1 MPATVTAN
9 QNAIQP
15 PTGGFAHNVKA
26 AFGKYT
32 YGAAPSANDLAN
44 LCKIPKNALVIDG
57 FLMTDDIDTGTE
69 ALEIDVGW
77 TANGGAQTDGV
88 RTNDTTFW
96 TNDGYQAVPAG
107 FVDSGVLTG
116 DAIVDTAPVGQNRR
130 QFQLKTG
137 PKFFTEETQ
146 VQAKI
151 TAAAN
156 AGGTGTVY
164 VVVYYIII

>member
-1 MPATVTAN
+1 MAIVTAN
-9 QNAIQP
+9 QNALQP
-15 PTGGFAHNVKA
+15 ATGGFHGNLKVAY
-26 AFGKYT
+26 GKYT
-32 YGAAPSANDLAN
+32 YAAAPSANDLAN
-44 LCKIPKNALVIDG
+44 LFKLPKNALVVG
-57 FLMTDDIDTGTE
+57 GYLMTDDIDTGTE

-77 TANGGAQTDGV
+77 TANGGASTDSV
-88 RTNDTTFW
+88 RTNDGTTW
-96 TNDGYQAVPAG
+96 TNDGYQAVSAG

-116 DAIVDTAPVGQNRR
+116 DAITDLAPAGQNYRP
-130 QFQLKTG
+130 FQLKTG

-164 VVVYYIII
+164 VVAHYILI